1 MSNQSIRLKFTNA
14 PLMRTQQRLLDI
26 IKERFDVQLV
36 DKNPDYVIGSAF
48 TPFEILRYPHA
59 IKILF
64 TGENIVPDFNMYDY
78 AIGFDHLTFGDRY
91 LRLPLYCF
99 YPDFESLT
107 KGKNEPLD
115 YTSLLNRKFCSF
127 VVSNGIG
134 AAPIRDEFFKELCKY
149 KKVDSAGK
157 HLNNMGG
164 AYLKDKRSFISG
176 YKFNIAFENS
186 QVDGYTTEKI
196 MEPMAVNSIPI
207 YWGNPSVA
215 KDFNIQSFINLGDYG
230 SIKECIDFIVE
241 LDRNDELYLKM
252 LHEPWFNTN
261 HNYCDYKERIWNFF
275 ETIFSKPHDKARY
288 LTDYGY
294 QPYYRERL
302 QQYRWMAP
310 YEKPVRIYHKT
321 KEKVKAL
328 LRIKQ

>member
-1 MSNQSIRLKFTNA
+1 MNNQVIQLKFINT

-26 IKERFDVQLV
+26 IRERFDVQLV

-48 TPFEILRYPHA
+48 TTFEIMKYPYA
-59 IKILF
+59 VKIMF
-64 TGENIVPDFNMYDY
+64 TGENITPDFNLYDY
-78 AIGFDHLTFGDRY
+78 AIGFDNLTFGDRY

-99 YPDFESLT
+99 YPDFESLSN
-107 KGKNEPLD
+107 GECLPLD
-115 YTSLLNRKFCSF
+115 LSSLVNRKFCSF
-127 VVSNGIG
+127 VVSNGMG
-134 AAPIRDEFFKELCKY
+134 ANPIRDEFFRELCKY
-149 KKVDSAGK
+149 KRVDSAGK

-164 AYLKDKRSFISG
+164 GYLEDKRSFISG

-215 KDFNIQSFINLGDYG
+215 KDFNYHSFINLSDFD
-230 SIKECIDFIVE
+230 SIEECIDFIVE
-241 LDRNDELYLKM
+241 LDKDDELYLKM
-252 LHEPWFNTN
+252 VQEPWFNTN
-261 HNYCDYKERIWNFF
+261 NNYCDYKERIWKFF
-275 ETIFSKPHDKARY
+275 ETIFSKPLDKARY
-288 LTDYGY
+288 LTEYGY

-310 YEKPVRIYHKT
+310 YERPIRIFHKA
-321 KEKVKAL
+321 KERVKAL
-328 LRIKQ
+328 LRIER